1 MSPTTRMSAE
11 ERREAVL
18 EAAVAEFGQN
28 GYTATSTEAIARRV
42 GVSQPYLFRLFPSK
56 KAIFLACVERC
67 FDSIAALFEETTGAD
82 LTGEESLIAMG
93 TAYSGLMKD
102 RTLLQLQLHMWATAC
117 GDDEVRE
124 ATRRGMSRMWAD
136 VKRISGCDDQRI
148 MQFMAGGMLLNVMAA
163 MDLPLIKQQLGESL
177 TGLATPVTAG

>member
-18 EAAVAEFGQN
+18 EAAVAEFGQD
-28 GYTATSTEAIARRV
+28 GYTGTSAEAVAKRV
-42 GVSQPYLFRLFPSK
+42 GVSQPYLFRLFPTK

-67 FDSIAALFEETTGAD
+67 FDEITALFEATAGD
-82 LTGEESLIAMG
+82 LTGEESLVEMG

-124 ATRRGMSRMWAD
+124 ATRSRMSKMWAT
-136 VKRISGCDDQRI
+136 VQRISGCDDQRI
-148 MQFMAGGMLLNVMAA
+148 MQFMAGGMLLNIMAA
-163 MDLPLIKQQLGESL
+163 MDLPLLKQQLGESL
-177 TGLATPVTAG
+177 TGLAKPVTPG

>member
-1 MSPTTRMSAE
+1 MSAE

-18 EAAVAEFGQN
+18 EAAVTEFGQN

-42 GVSQPYLFRLFPSK
+42 GVSQPYLFRLFPTK
-56 KAIFLACVERC
+56 KTIFLECVERC
-67 FDSIAALFEETTGAD
+67 FDSITAMFEEIGAE
-82 LTGEESLIAMG
+82 LTGEDSLIAMG

-102 RTLLQLQLHMWATAC
+102 RALLQLQLHMWATAC
-117 GDDEVRE
+117 GDDDVRE
-124 ATRRGMSRMWAD
+124 ATRRRMSRMWAD

-163 MDLPLIKQQLGESL
+163 MDLPLIKQQLGENLS
-177 TGLATPVTAG
+177 GLATPAASG

>member
-18 EAAVAEFGQN
+18 AAAVTEFGQN
-28 GYTATSTEAIARRV
+28 GYAGTSTEAIARRV

-67 FDSIAALFEETTGAD
+67 FDDITVLFEEAGGE
-82 LTGEESLIAMG
+82 LVGEESLIAMG
-93 TAYSGLMKD
+93 TAYSGLMAD
-102 RTLLQLQLHMWATAC
+102 RKLLQLQLHMWATAC

-124 ATRRGMSRMWAD
+124 ATRHRMSALWAT
-136 VKRISGCDDQRI
+136 VQRISGADQ
-148 MQFMAGGMLLNVMAA
+148 Q
-163 MDLPLIKQQLGESL
+163 
-177 TGLATPVTAG
+177 